1 MGRGAPAPSVKKRK
15 MRDGVPVRTFDGRKL
30 RGSQWQPQLPPQH
43 PPLPLLDVPELA
55 IADATADALS
65 PLLARAA
72 NVDISRVSFE
82 P

>member
-1 MGRGAPAPSVKKRK
+1 M
-15 MRDGVPVRTFDGRKL
+15 
-30 RGSQWQPQLPPQH
+30 LPP
-43 PPLPLLDVPELA
+43 LDEPELA

-82 P
+82 PWQCGHCALLSVGRTNASKERSQFAHRYS

>member
-1 MGRGAPAPSVKKRK
+1 
-15 MRDGVPVRTFDGRKL
+15 MRDFVPVRTFLPEKS

-43 PPLPLLDVPELA
+43 PPPVMLPLLDVPELA

>member
-1 MGRGAPAPSVKKRK
+1 MLRKERCGASSLLELFAGKNRA
-15 MRDGVPVRTFDGRKL
+15 G
-30 RGSQWQPQLPPQH
+30 QWQPQLPPQH
-43 PPLPLLDVPELA
+43 PPPVMPPLLDVPELA

-72 NVDISRVSFE
+72 NVDISRVSFD

>member
-1 MGRGAPAPSVKKRK
+1 VS
-15 MRDGVPVRTFDGRKL
+15 
-30 RGSQWQPQLPPQH
+30 
-43 PPLPLLDVPELA
+43 ELA

-65 PLLARAA
+65 ALVLRDA

>member
-1 MGRGAPAPSVKKRK
+1 M
-15 MRDGVPVRTFDGRKL
+15 
-30 RGSQWQPQLPPQH
+30 
-43 PPLPLLDVPELA
+43 LPLLDVPEFA

-82 P
+82 PWQCGHCALSSPRTNASKERSQFAHRYS